1 MGLHENRAVWV
12 LACGVSVCGYSINTG
27 FNQGRSVVEWHTYGV
42 RLWVGFTKR
51 NDTSGMKIAEKMGG
65 QSRYLSPLGKKMSMC
80 VLSCDRWPKKVILV
94 ANLVFK
100 RWQIIL
106 VAEPQQKIY
115 SGFNL
120 IQNFRSQRVKK
131 NLSLKYLGLAPLEHS
146 RSGQREVRPLPAKDV
161 FDVTERV

>member
-1 MGLHENRAVWV
+1 LYHG
-12 LACGVSVCGYSINTG
+12 TG
-27 FNQGRSVVEWHTYGV
+27 AAG
-42 RLWVGFTKR
+42 
-51 NDTSGMKIAEKMGG
+51 GG
-65 QSRYLSPLGKKMSMC
+65 QEYFL
-80 VLSCDRWPKKVILV
+80 KKVILV